1 MGCFPGSPGLL
12 RRFASRNDGS
22 VCSILRKAVPMSCQN
37 ALAAFLASPDAA
49 GWRDLP
55 VFAVAGDAA
64 GACSAVDAERAA
76 GHVVAPAPERVFAAL
91 ALTPLEAVRAVI
103 LGQDP
108 YPTPGH
114 ANGLAFSYV
123 GPPPLPRSL
132 VNIYKERGE
141 DLGETAPS
149 DGDLTRWAKQGVLLL
164 NTALTVREG
173 ASKAG
178 SHLSLGWGK
187 VTDALIA
194 AVSRQQPHVVFLLW
208 GEPAQAKRPLID
220 EGRHL
225 VIASAHPSPLSARRG
240 FFGSKPFSRANA
252 WLEEKGEKAIAW

>member
-1 MGCFPGSPGLL
+1 
-12 RRFASRNDGS
+12 
-22 VCSILRKAVPMSCQN
+22 MSCAA
-37 ALAAFLASPDAA
+37 ALAAFLASEGSR
-49 GWRDLP
+49 GWRELS
-55 VFAVAGDAA
+55 VFAPGGAA
-64 GACSAVDAERAA
+64 ARACAAVDAERAA
-76 GHVVAPAPERVFAAL
+76 GHVVAPMPERVFAAL
-91 ALTPLEAVRAVI
+91 ALTPLDVVRAVI

-132 VNIYKERGE
+132 VNIYKERAE
-141 DLGETAPS
+141 DLGEAVPA
-149 DGDLTRWAKQGVLLL
+149 DGDLTRWAKQDVLLL

-178 SHLSLGWGK
+178 SHLSLGWAA
-187 VTDALIA
+187 VTDAVIG
-194 AVSRQQPHVVFLLW
+194 AVSRERPHVVFLLW
-208 GEPAQAKRPLID
+208 GNPAQAKRPLID
-220 EGRHL
+220 ESRHL

-252 WLEEKGEKAIAW
+252 WLEGQGEQAIAW

>member
-1 MGCFPGSPGLL
+1 
-12 RRFASRNDGS
+12 
-22 VCSILRKAVPMSCQN
+22 MSCEV
-37 ALAAFLASPDAA
+37 ALAAFLASEAPQ
-49 GWRDLP
+49 GWRELS
-55 VFAVAGDAA
+55 VFAADGAA
-64 GACSAVDAERAA
+64 ARTCAAVDAERAG

-91 ALTPLEAVRAVI
+91 ALTPLQAVRAVI

-132 VNIYKERGE
+132 VNIYKERAE
-141 DLGETAPS
+141 DLSKPAPA

-178 SHLSLGWGK
+178 SHLSLGWSA
-187 VTDALIA
+187 VTDAVIS
-194 AVSRQQPHVVFLLW
+194 AVSRERPHVVFLLW
-208 GEPAQAKRPLID
+208 GNPAQAKRPLIN
-220 EGRHL
+220 ESRHL

-252 WLEEKGEKAIAW
+252 WLEGQREKPIAW

>member
-1 MGCFPGSPGLL
+1 
-12 RRFASRNDGS
+12 
-22 VCSILRKAVPMSCQN
+22 MSCSE
-37 ALAAFLASPDAA
+37 ALAAFLASGDSA

-55 VFAVAGDAA
+55 VFVPD
-64 GACSAVDAERAA
+64 GASARACAAVDAERAA

-91 ALTPLEAVRAVI
+91 ALTPLDTVKAVI

-123 GPPPLPRSL
+123 GPPPPPRSL
-132 VNIYKERGE
+132 VNIYKERTA
-141 DLGETAPS
+141 DLGEPAPT

-178 SHLSLGWGK
+178 SHLSLGWGA
-187 VTDALIA
+187 VTDAVIA
-194 AVSRQQPHVVFLLW
+194 AVSRERPHVVFLLW
-208 GEPAQAKRPLID
+208 GNPAQTKRSLID

-252 WLEEKGEKAIAW
+252 WLEEQGERPIAW

>member
-1 MGCFPGSPGLL
+1 MPTPCL
-12 RRFASRNDGS
+12 D
-22 VCSILRKAVPMSCQN
+22 
-37 ALAAFLASPDAA
+37 ALAAFLASPQAA

-55 VFAVAGDAA
+55 PFAPGAA
-64 GACSAVDAERAA
+64 AACACAAVDAERAA
-76 GHVVAPAPERVFAAL
+76 GHVVAPAPERIFAAL
-91 ALTPLEAVRAVI
+91 ALTPLDSVRAVI

-132 VNIYKERGE
+132 VNIDRERVE
-141 DLGETAPS
+141 DLGRPALAS
-149 DGDLTRWAKQGVLLL
+149 GDLSAWAQQGVLLL

-173 ASKAG
+173 AAKAG
-178 SHLSLGWGK
+178 SHLRLGWGA
-187 VTDALIA
+187 VTDAVIA
-194 AVSRQQPHVVFLLW
+194 AVSDRRPHVVFLLW
-208 GEPAQAKRPLID
+208 GAPAQAKRGLID

-225 VIASAHPSPLSARRG
+225 VIASPHPSPLSARRG

-252 WLEEKGEKAIAW
+252 WLEAKGEAPIDW

>member
-1 MGCFPGSPGLL
+1 
-12 RRFASRNDGS
+12 
-22 VCSILRKAVPMSCQN
+22 MSCQT
-37 ALAAFLASPDAA
+37 ALAAFLASSEAQ
-49 GWRDLP
+49 GWRGLP
-55 VFAVAGDAA
+55 VFAPGGPATR
-64 GACSAVDAERAA
+64 ACAAVDAEREA

-91 ALTPLEAVRAVI
+91 ALTPLDSVRVVI

-132 VNIYKERGE
+132 VNIYRERADDIG
-141 DLGETAPS
+141 GETPS
-149 DGDLTRWAKQGVLLL
+149 DGDLTRWAGQGVLLL

-173 ASKAG
+173 ATKAG
-178 SHLSLGWGK
+178 SHLLLGWGA
-187 VTDALIA
+187 VTDAVVS
-194 AVSRQQPHVVFLLW
+194 AVSRERKHVVFLLW
-208 GEPAQAKRPLID
+208 GNPAQAKRGLID

-252 WLEEKGEKAIAW
+252 WLEERGEKAIDW

>member
-1 MGCFPGSPGLL
+1 MTC
-12 RRFASRNDGS
+12 A
-22 VCSILRKAVPMSCQN
+22 A
-37 ALAAFLASPDAA
+37 ALAAFLASPKAE
-49 GWRDLP
+49 GWRSLP
-55 VFAVAGDAA
+55 AFAA
-64 GACSAVDAERAA
+64 GAAAARACIAADTERAA
-76 GHVVAPAPERVFAAL
+76 GHVVAPTPERVFAAL
-91 ALTPLEAVRAVI
+91 ALTPLDTVRAVI

-132 VNIYKERGE
+132 VNIYREREE
-141 DLGETAPS
+141 DLGLLPPA
-149 DGDLTRWAKQGVLLL
+149 DGDLTRWAHQGVLLL

-178 SHLSLGWGK
+178 SHLQLGWGE
-187 VTDALIA
+187 VTDAIIA
-194 AVSRQQPHVVFLLW
+194 AVSRERPHVVFLLW
-208 GEPAQAKRPLID
+208 GLPAQAKRPLID
-220 EGRHL
+220 ESRHL

-252 WLEEKGEKAIAW
+252 WLEQQGEKAIAW

>member
-1 MGCFPGSPGLL
+1 MTKLSP
-12 RRFASRNDGS
+12 SE
-22 VCSILRKAVPMSCQN
+22 SISSMSCQS
-37 ALAAFLASPDAA
+37 ALTSFLATGAA
-49 GWRDLP
+49 KGWRELP
-55 VFAVAGDAA
+55 VFAAGGAA
-64 GACSAVDAERAA
+64 ARACAAVDAERGA
-76 GHVVAPAPERVFAAL
+76 GQIVAPTPERVFAAL
-91 ALTPLEAVRAVI
+91 ALTPLDAVRAVI

-132 VNIYKERGE
+132 TNIYKERAA
-141 DLGETAPS
+141 DLGEPVPA
-149 DGDLTRWAKQGVLLL
+149 DGDLTRWAGQGVLLL

-178 SHLSLGWGK
+178 SHLSLGWNA
-187 VTDALIA
+187 VTDAVIA
-194 AVSRQQPHVVFLLW
+194 AVSRQRPHVAFLLW
-208 GEPAQAKRPLID
+208 GAPAQTKRPLID

-252 WLEEKGEKAIAW
+252 WLEAQGEKRIAW

>member
-1 MGCFPGSPGLL
+1 M
-12 RRFASRNDGS
+12 N
-22 VCSILRKAVPMSCQN
+22 CSE
-37 ALAAFLASPDAA
+37 ALAAFLASAA
-49 GWRDLP
+49 SEGWRDLP
-55 VFAVAGDAA
+55 VFAADGAA
-64 GACSAVDAERAA
+64 GRACAAVDAERAV
-76 GHVVAPAPERVFAAL
+76 GEVVAPAPERVFAAL
-91 ALTPLEAVRAVI
+91 ALTQLDTVRAVI

-132 VNIYKERGE
+132 VNIYKERAE
-141 DLGETAPS
+141 DLAEFAPA

-178 SHLSLGWGK
+178 SHLSLGWGA
-187 VTDALIA
+187 VTDAVIA
-194 AVSRQQPHVVFLLW
+194 AVSRQRPHVVFLLW
-208 GEPAQAKRPLID
+208 GNPAQTKRPLID
-220 EGRHL
+220 ESRHL

-240 FFGSKPFSRANA
+240 FFGSKPFSRANV
-252 WLEEKGEKAIAW
+252 WLEERGEKPIAW

>member
-1 MGCFPGSPGLL
+1 
-12 RRFASRNDGS
+12 
-22 VCSILRKAVPMSCQN
+22 MSSST
-37 ALAAFLASPDAA
+37 ALATFLASEQARD
-49 GWRDLP
+49 WRRLP
-55 VFAVAGDAA
+55 VFAPGAQAERACAA
-64 GACSAVDAERAA
+64 ADAERVA

-91 ALTPLEAVRAVI
+91 ALTPLDGVRLVI

-132 VNIYKERGE
+132 VNIYRERSD
-141 DLGETAPS
+141 DLGLAPPT
-149 DGDLTRWAKQGVLLL
+149 DGDLTAWARQGVLLL

-178 SHLSLGWGK
+178 SHLLLGWGA
-187 VTDALIA
+187 VTDAIIS
-194 AVSRQQPHVVFLLW
+194 AVSRDRPHVVFMLW
-208 GEPAQAKRPLID
+208 GSPAQAKRALID
-220 EGRHL
+220 ESRHL

-240 FFGSKPFSRANA
+240 FFGSRPFSKANA
-252 WLEEKGEKAIAW
+252 WLTAKGEKSIDW